1 MDAPPTLRAVRSW
14 DEAIPERASDE
25 GTLEAM
31 LLSVGA
37 RGYEKASVQ
46 EVLERSGVSR
56 ERFQRHFGNKE
67 ACFALAYEMA
77 ADRLLEEVL
86 DAGRGAASWRAGFR
100 AALARLLRTVA
111 EQPLLAK
118 ALLIEVRAA
127 RGQAWAK
134 HQQVVERLAEAIDSG
149 RGEPDARPTA
159 TALTAQF
166 VVGAIEEAICAEIG
180 AGRTATVERLLPDL
194 AHLAVLN
201 YFGEDEA
208 WFELGSPSLTP
219 SSRKTE
225 RSALLGGDLGG
236 FFAAQVRRQRE
247 LDQVGEQFLEIF
259 RFAGDDAAGDQRDHT
274 ADQGLLGGR

>member
-1 MDAPPTLRAVRSW
+1 VEGPTTLRAVRSW
-14 DEAIPERASDE
+14 DEAIPQQASDE
-25 GTLEAM
+25 GALEAM

-46 EVLERSGVSR
+46 EVLERSGISR
-56 ERFQRHFGNKE
+56 ERFQRRFGGKE
-67 ACFALAYEMA
+67 ACFAQAYEMA
-77 ADRLLEEVL
+77 VDRICAEVL
-86 DAGRGAASWRAGFR
+86 EAARGAESWRAGFR

-134 HQQVVERLAEAIDSG
+134 HQQAIERLAAAVDSA
-149 RGEPDARPTA
+149 RQEPGARHTA

-166 VVGAIEEAICAEIG
+166 VIGAVEEAICAEIG

-194 AHLAVLN
+194 AHLGVLQ

-208 WFELGSPSLTP
+208 WLELGSPKLTP
-219 SSRKTE
+219 
-225 RSALLGGDLGG
+225 
-236 FFAAQVRRQRE
+236 
-247 LDQVGEQFLEIF
+247 VGQ
-259 RFAGDDAAGDQRDHT
+259 APDY
-274 ADQGLLGGR
+274 